1 MKTEFLLL
9 ACYEKPL
16 IPLNVFCHDVMG
28 IALQTARNRMAQ
40 GTFPV
45 PLTYTARLPMVHV
58 SDAAAYIDQQRE
70 SAEKPLKGRR
80 GAFLDSV
87 L

>member
-16 IPLNVFCHDVMG
+16 IPLEVFCQDVLG
-28 IALQTARNRMAQ
+28 IALQTARNRIAQ
-40 GTFPV
+40 DTFPV
-45 PLTYTARLPMVHV
+45 PLTYSARQPMVHV

-70 SAEKPLKGRR
+70 SVGKPLRGRR
-80 GAFLDSV
+80 GPQLHSV

>member
-16 IPLNVFCHDVMG
+16 IPLDVFCQDIMG
-28 IALQTARNRMAQ
+28 IGLQTARNRMAQ

-45 PLTYTARLPMVHV
+45 PLTRTARQPMIHV

-80 GAFLDSV
+80 GAFIDSV